1 MDIREVRAFEV
12 TSHTA
17 QNFWEL
23 FLGYGIPDTV
33 VFDLSQH
40 HITGPT
46 KYASNLSRTLNS
58 FLMMVVQ
65 ARGIKFSFA
74 DQAKPPLFFR

>member
-1 MDIREVRAFEV
+1 MDIRKVRTFEV

-17 QNFWEL
+17 QNFREF

-33 VFDLSQH
+33 VFDFSQH
-40 HITGPT
+40 HITGAT
-46 KYASNLSRTLNS
+46 KHASDLSRTLNS

-65 ARGIKFSFA
+65 ARGIKFSSA
-74 DQAKPPLFFR
+74 DQAKTPLFFR